1 MTVGDIKYD
10 PGCFDCRKD
19 AGKPEAG
26 LHEDNVCYPHL
37 HLRFAAYEKKMT
49 ARVKV
54 LEEALEEM
62 CEVLTCRC
70 DVAYKVRGLH
80 SPDCLEWVGD
90 IGRAALAGEEEK
102 R

>member
-37 HLRFAAYEKKMT
+37 LLRFVAYEQKMT

-54 LEEALEEM
+54 LVEACKAYKDLLACYRIGKRPSEKLFSALEKA
-62 CEVLTCRC
+62 
-70 DVAYKVRGLH
+70 D
-80 SPDCLEWVGD
+80 
-90 IGRAALAGEEEK
+90 AALAGEEEK